1 MLAERTLPETI
12 PTPNDIRL
20 ALESSR
26 QLNRVVTKGHTL
38 RLTTEDD
45 GPQTVEIPAEAAQL
59 LVHLLDEM
67 GKGNAVTMIPI
78 HAELTT
84 QRVADLLG
92 VSRPFVVKEIEN
104 GNLPGHK
111 VGKHRRVRFE
121 DLVAYKRRMDADRQH
136 ALDELSALDQEL
148 GLT

>member
-1 MLAERTLPETI
+1 MLAERSLPDTI
-12 PTPNDIRL
+12 PSEADIRL
-20 ALESSR
+20 AQDSGERLS
-26 QLNRVVTKGHTL
+26 RVVSKGHTL
-38 RLTTEDD
+38 RLTTEIDE
-45 GPQTVEIPAEAAQL
+45 PQTVEIPAEAAQL
-59 LVHLLDEM
+59 LVHLLKEM

-84 QRVADLLG
+84 QQAADLLG
-92 VSRPFVVKEIEN
+92 VSRPFVVKEIEL

-121 DLVAYKRRMDADRQH
+121 DLVAYKRRMDADRQQ